1 MGFRKG
7 RSFHEAA
14 RRPARRVK
22 ASVRSD
28 GAPQRPARGRETT
41 PDKLLRPR
49 KRPSERGGNHPRGRF
64 PPLLRNQR
72 RISPTATGPPSGRCP
87 PDNGLVAPLLQT
99 HTRHPRLTPPA
110 HAPSG
115 ESIFY
120 GPSLQRRNHNRL
132 RNPVP
137 SPRFAKNIRTAEYAA
152 RQAEE
157 KQRQKKSTIVRL
169 VRIFLYIA
177 IGKQSTP
184 PLQFLKKS
192 L

>member
-22 ASVRSD
+22 ASVRSG

-41 PDKLLRPR
+41 PDKLPRQR

-87 PDNGLVAPLLQT
+87 PDNGLVAPPYCKRIPGTRVLHRPLMRQAAKASFT
-99 HTRHPRLTPPA
+99 DPRSSAAIIIVSAIRFRVPDLRKTSELPNTRHDKPKRNRGKKNRR
-110 HAPSG
+110 SFDSS
-115 ESIFY
+115 EFFY
-120 GPSLQRRNHNRL
+120 ILQSENSQL
-132 RNPVP
+132 RPCN
-137 SPRFAKNIRTAEYAA
+137 S
-152 RQAEE
+152 
-157 KQRQKKSTIVRL
+157 
-169 VRIFLYIA
+169 
-177 IGKQSTP
+177 
-184 PLQFLKKS
+184 
-192 L
+192 